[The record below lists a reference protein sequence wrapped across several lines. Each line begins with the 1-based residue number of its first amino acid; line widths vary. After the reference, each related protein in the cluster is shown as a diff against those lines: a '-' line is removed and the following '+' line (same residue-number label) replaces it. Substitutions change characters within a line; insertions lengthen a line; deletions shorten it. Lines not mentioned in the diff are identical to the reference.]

1 MTGVVSQSWSLY
13 LNLYDDGALTTTQG
27 SKGRKR
33 RSTGLAEN
41 GKVDGVYATS
51 AFLLLG
57 AINPSF
63 FAKGSLT
70 RASGW

>member
-27 SKGRKR
+27 G